1 MSEAAVDSRTVTLAE
16 AKTRILDAF
25 EIQQPVFLWG
35 LPGVGKSELM
45 EQICSER
52 RNFRHHSL
60 PSRYSCCSYGAYRST
75 WHAIL

>member
-45 EQICSER
+45 EQICNEEILG
-52 RNFRHHSL
+52 NSL
-60 PSRYSCCSYGAYRST
+60 LVDIRCKSVP
-75 WHAIL
+75 

>member
-45 EQICSER
+45 EQICNEEIR
-52 RNFRHHSL
+52 YYT